1 MLWHAL
7 LLRLSPGSSIIMARR
22 NIIIERRKILP
33 ALTQALTQE
42 WVVDQYQHNER
53 QRSPFEVESHV
64 DPVNA
69 EKEESAMCELWKWL
83 CTQPLEPEDEHKG
96 RTPAD
101 TVSNVSCTVYDVTKC
116 SIVPNLRE

>member
-69 EKEESAMCELWKWL
+69 EKEESAMCGLWKWL

-101 TVSNVSCTVYDVTKC
+101 TVSNVSCTVYDGT
-116 SIVPNLRE
+116 N